1 MFFKKYKNHYSL
13 NFFATCGWIN
23 LLGFLTSYL
32 GQLVQVLFQKN
43 ESLDAIIPAIISI
56 NWFFVIYSVITFFIF
71 MLENFYEVRINDT
84 KFLNNGF
91 IDFLRILG
99 TFLASLPFA
108 FLFVAFLF
116 IKF

>member
-23 LLGFLTSYL
+23 LLGFSTSYL

-84 KFLNNGF
+84 KFLNNSF
-91 IDFLRILG
+91 IDFLRIIG
-99 TFLASLPFA
+99 TFLASIPFA
-108 FLFVAFLF
+108 FLFVAFLL